1 MESIR
6 NLAIIFCAVCV
17 MSGGLRLFSGEQLQK
32 SADYILAL
40 ILLTSIIAAV
50 MNADFSFNISSEDI
64 VAEASVGEIAIS
76 EYQAEYITA
85 RLLEEKEIEYEKIVA
100 KANKSE
106 DGSIVISKITITGA
120 KEGERAVAAVKELKL
135 TSTVVLE

>member
-1 MESIR
+1 
-6 NLAIIFCAVCV
+6 
-17 MSGGLRLFSGEQLQK
+17 MSGGLRLFAGEKLQK
-32 SADYILAL
+32 SADYILSL

-50 MNADFSFNISSEDI
+50 MNADFSFNISGEDI

-76 EYQAEYITA
+76 EYQAEYITS
-85 RLLEEKEIEYEKIVA
+85 RILEEEKIEYEKIEA

-120 KEGERAVAAVKELKL
+120 KEGKRAVAAVEELKL
-135 TSTVVLE
+135 TSTVILE

>member
-1 MESIR
+1 
-6 NLAIIFCAVCV
+6 
-17 MSGGLRLFSGEQLQK
+17 MSGGLRLFAGEKLQK

-40 ILLTSIIAAV
+40 ILLTCVIAAV
-50 MNADFSFNISSEDI
+50 TNADFSFNISNEDI
-64 VAEASVGEIAIS
+64 VAEASLGEIAIS

-85 RLLEEKEIEYEKIVA
+85 RVLDEEKIEYEKIEA

-106 DGSIVISKITITGA
+106 DGSILISKITITGA

-135 TSTVVLE
+135 TSTVILE

>member
-1 MESIR
+1 
-6 NLAIIFCAVCV
+6 
-17 MSGGLRLFSGEQLQK
+17 MSGGLRLFAGEKLQK
-32 SADYILAL
+32 STDYILAL
-40 ILLTSIIAAV
+40 ILLTCVIAAV
-50 MNADFSFNISSEDI
+50 MNADFSFNISNEDI
-64 VAEASVGEIAIS
+64 VAEASLGEIAIS

-85 RLLEEKEIEYEKIVA
+85 RVLDEEKIEYEKIEA

-135 TSTVVLE
+135 TSTVILE